1 MNQTISNVDSDDK
14 KMKIDKFNIKKTT
27 LSTVQEDQFLYID
40 SQIGLQVQFLIAT
53 VFLFLFL
60 HPHFLKDLLHYI
72 SPFE

>member
-27 LSTVQEDQFLYID
+27 LSTVQGDQFLYID

-53 VFLFLFL
+53 AFIFLSLD
-60 HPHFLKDLLHYI
+60 PPFLKGLLHYI
-72 SPFE
+72 FLFE

>member
-1 MNQTISNVDSDDK
+1 MNLTTGKVDSDDK
-14 KMKIDKFNIKKTT
+14 KMKIDQFNLKKVV
-27 LSTVQEDQFLYID
+27 LGTVQGDQFLYID

-60 HPHFLKDLLHYI
+60 PPHFLKDLLHYI